1 MTSSRAL
8 AAALIAV
15 IMAAP
20 AVPATARTCTIT
32 IINREGRRVPLRVE
46 LAASEMD
53 RQRGLM
59 YRKSLEKNSG
69 MLFVFTRDQY
79 LNFWM
84 KNTYVPLSIAY
95 IGANGTI
102 RDIQDM
108 EPLDTS
114 ITYPSRYPARYALEV
129 NRGWF
134 AANGIVPGC
143 RIELNGCVGKQD
155 PVIGR

>member
-1 MTSSRAL
+1 MTSFKPL
-8 AAALIAV
+8 AAALAAL
-15 IMAAP
+15 IMTASNAFP
-20 AVPATARTCTIT
+20 AARTCTIVL
-32 IINREGRRVPLRVE
+32 INREGRRVPLRVE

-59 YRKSLEKNSG
+59 HRKSLEKNSG
-69 MLFVFTRDQY
+69 MLFVFTHEQY

-84 KNTYVPLSIAY
+84 KNTHIPLSIAY
-95 IGANGTI
+95 IGGNGII

-114 ITYPSRYPARYALEV
+114 ITYPSKYPARYALEV
-129 NRGWF
+129 NRGWL

-143 RIELNGCVGKQD
+143 RIELNGCIGKQD

>member
-1 MTSSRAL
+1 MTSSRVIAAAL
-8 AAALIAV
+8 AAV
-15 IMAAP
+15 IMTASAAAP
-20 AVPATARTCTIT
+20 AARTCTIT
-32 IINREGRRVPLRVE
+32 IINREGRRVSLRVE
-46 LAASEMD
+46 IAASETD
-53 RQRGLM
+53 RQHGLM

-84 KNTYVPLSIAY
+84 KNTFLPLSIAY

-102 RDIQDM
+102 SDMHDM